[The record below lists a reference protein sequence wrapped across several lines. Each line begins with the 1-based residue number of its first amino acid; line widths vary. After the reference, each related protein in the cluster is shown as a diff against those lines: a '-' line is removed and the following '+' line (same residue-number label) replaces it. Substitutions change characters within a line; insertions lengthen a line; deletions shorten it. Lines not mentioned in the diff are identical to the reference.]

1 MQALLGL
8 ITGFG
13 LYHLI
18 KKSKISGLEKDEAQG
33 VFDPLLNLRNK
44 LIRATKQYRQ
54 SENRIA
60 NYDIQLSMLN
70 DQYVQAENEQRPDVF
85 WRIAMV
91 QRARDAAALEAALIL
106 RNVLTPLRERMI
118 TEEARL
124 RSALVTPEVAIRRQ
138 NLN

>member
-18 KKSKISGLEKDEAQG
+18 KKSKISGLGKDEVQG
-33 VFDPLLNLRNK
+33 VFDPLLDLRNK
-44 LIRATKQYRQ
+44 LLQATEQYQ
-54 SENRIA
+54 KSENRMA
-60 NYDIQLSMLN
+60 DYDIQLSMLN
-70 DQYVQAENEQRPDVF
+70 DQYMQAENEQRPDVL

-118 TEEARL
+118 MEEARL
-124 RSALVTPEVAIRRQ
+124 RSALVAPEVAIQRQ
-138 NLN
+138 NLR